1 MSAAPPPDWDPVML
15 DTYLA
20 GVEEP
25 ELDDQLKLE
34 LRRTVMDHDLCVDVD
49 FRPALWSHR

>member
-25 ELDDQLKLE
+25 ELDDQLMLE

-49 FRPALWSHR
+49 FRPALWSDR